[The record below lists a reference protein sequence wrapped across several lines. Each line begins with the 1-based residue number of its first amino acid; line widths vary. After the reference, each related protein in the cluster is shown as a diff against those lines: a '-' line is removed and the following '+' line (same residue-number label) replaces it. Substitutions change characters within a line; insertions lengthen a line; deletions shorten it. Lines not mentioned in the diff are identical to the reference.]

1 MEREERERQRER
13 GGQGVI
19 RESQEDRETQE
30 ERESQEDREGKEE
43 GDTKS
48 SIPEGMSKNQW
59 KKMQRRKRY
68 DEGRQEWRKRQREKE
83 KEKKRKRREQGI
95 VRDPPAK
102 KQKMSDTT
110 ASAIR
115 VAIDLGY
122 QDLMTDLVGHLSTTY
137 SCFAHLCVCYVL
149 YTMC

>member
-1 MEREERERQRER
+1 MF
-13 GGQGVI
+13 I
-19 RESQEDRETQE
+19 CAYST
-30 ERESQEDREGKEE
+30 
-43 GDTKS
+43 
-48 SIPEGMSKNQW
+48 
-59 KKMQRRKRY
+59 
-68 DEGRQEWRKRQREKE
+68 EKGN
-83 KEKKRKRREQGI
+83 EKKRRRRSERGRSRELSEVRIPLSTSLIFLSLLPI
-95 VRDPPAK
+95 VLTTTDPPAK